1 MEEFIKHTIE
11 YQNWGLNAITFSFL
25 GTAFFSLL
33 QGWSLFKQ
41 NSTIR
46 RKKSGKSLSVT
57 LFIYSGCYFFS
68 FFVYGVLSDS
78 MGMMVNGLLGI
89 PYIPILFAL
98 HKYKG
103 FTKTNW
109 IVLGMFSLMI
119 PLVYILEGSVRDIF
133 VLCGLFGL
141 GIPLIGQIR
150 EMYKEKSVGAVE
162 PRFIIVFM
170 LASVFW
176 FSYGLVIGNWIFVV
190 FNPASIVILG
200 IILALY
206 YKYKVKTA
214 VV

>member
-1 MEEFIKHTIE
+1 LEEFIKHTIE
-11 YQNWGLNAITFSFL
+11 YQNWGLNMVTFSFL

-33 QGWSLFKQ
+33 QGWSLLKQ
-41 NSTIR
+41 NGTIR

-68 FFVYGVLSDS
+68 FFVYGVLNQS

-89 PYIPILFAL
+89 PYIPIILAL
-98 HKYKG
+98 HEYKG

-109 IVLGMFSLMI
+109 ITLVIFSLMI
-119 PLVYILEGSVRDIF
+119 PLVYILQGSVRDMF

-141 GIPLIGQIR
+141 GFPLIGQIR
-150 EMYKEKSVGAVE
+150 EMYKEKSAGAVE

-176 FSYGLVIGNWIFVV
+176 FIYGVVIENWIFIV

-200 IILALY
+200 IILFLY

-214 VV
+214 VM